1 MKNNSLDYY
10 STTQGILPMFITDY
24 LDVCDPVIEI
34 DRLLSH
40 IDINKYLDDIP
51 HHKLGCLRY
60 DPVRMFKTVA
70 FGFAD
75 HGYVS

>member
-1 MKNNSLDYY
+1 
-10 STTQGILPMFITDY
+10 MFITDY

-51 HHKLGCLRY
+51 HHKLGRLRY
-60 DPVRMFKTVA
+60 DPVRMFKTVV